1 MAKISGAGASD
12 TNVDPDYIAPPGMAP
27 ADAIEQGIPDAGQG
41 SEPVNEPE
49 PVDEPAPA
57 KDEAPAKRGRK
68 RAGWN

>member
-27 ADAIEQGIPDAGQG
+27 QDAVERDIPDAGQG
-41 SEPVNEPE
+41 GEPT
-49 PVDEPAPA
+49 PVDEPVKRETPV
-57 KDEAPAKRGRK
+57 KRGRK